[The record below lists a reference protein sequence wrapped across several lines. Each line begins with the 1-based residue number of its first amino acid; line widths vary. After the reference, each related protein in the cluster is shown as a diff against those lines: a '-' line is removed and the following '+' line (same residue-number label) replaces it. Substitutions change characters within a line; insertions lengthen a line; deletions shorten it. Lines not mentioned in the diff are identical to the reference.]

1 MIEPNRRDNHTGVA
15 RELVNGEML
24 GRIGMS
30 GNRACVHSHNLDVT
44 SPHDVN
50 VVLDEPENE
59 VVYAWCMTRTNIDID
74 EVACAAVMKR
84 FQLATKREA
93 VNMALRR
100 LVSDPL
106 ELAEA
111 RNLRGSGWVGD
122 LDDLR
127 AGRGE

>member
-1 MIEPNRRDNHTGVA
+1 M
-15 RELVNGEML
+15 
-24 GRIGMS
+24 
-30 GNRACVHSHNLDVT
+30 
-44 SPHDVN
+44 
-50 VVLDEPENE
+50 LDEPENE

>member
-1 MIEPNRRDNHTGVA
+1 M
-15 RELVNGEML
+15 
-24 GRIGMS
+24 
-30 GNRACVHSHNLDVT
+30 
-44 SPHDVN
+44 
-50 VVLDEPENE
+50 LDEPEYE